1 MQNELLAL
9 GRLALFL
16 VGMFVI
22 ALPVAVGWSSIRGS
36 AFVPAIVYLTIFVAG
51 ALLITGGVR

>member
-16 VGMFVI
+16 VGMVVI
-22 ALPVAVGWSSIRGS
+22 ALPMAVGWSALRGS
-36 AFVPAIVYLTIFVAG
+36 AFVPAMIYLATFVAG